1 MGWLYEEQ
9 RRDEEKRDR
18 KHRDEIATLTEAN
31 AKLTAEVERLEG
43 DKKRLEA
50 GNRYAINILENEFAT
65 YARVKRDAVVRIK
78 EIVKA
83 MER

>member
-9 RRDEEKRDR
+9 RRDEEKRER

-43 DKKRLEA
+43 DKKEAIELLEEA
-50 GNRYAINILENEFAT
+50 RGAT
-65 YARVKRDAVVRIK
+65 CGFGWNTLHTKIIEYLSRTGGKDGA
-78 EIVKA
+78 
-83 MER
+83 